1 MPQKQRT
8 TREAVIHVLVRNGG
22 EMTTKEVVK
31 KAIPLAT
38 GLKGKTKEHTIYTTM
53 LSESKKP
60 DGLIVQVKPGTYR
73 AKTTE
78 EIEAMKAAAT
88 PAVEPKPEA
97 EVASVEVEPDPKPA
111 PRKRRTR
118 NTARQNRAPKVAA

>member
-78 EIEAMKAAAT
+78 EIAAMKAAAT
-88 PAVEPKPEA
+88 PAAEPKPEA
-97 EVASVEVEPDPKPA
+97 EVEVEPDPKPA

-118 NTARQNRAPKVAA
+118 NTARQNRSPQKAAA